1 VSYDVSGC
9 REVVQDTVNGF
20 LIPFKDRDALF
31 LAVLKLLED
40 SKLRYEMGKKGRNM
54 ILKDFTQEKIAAE
67 TISVWNEFL
76 K

>member
-1 VSYDVSGC
+1 
-9 REVVQDTVNGF
+9 
-20 LIPFKDRDALF
+20 
-31 LAVLKLLED
+31 
-40 SKLRYEMGKKGRNM
+40 MGKKGRNM